1 MSRAGW
7 QHGTPC
13 KYHVS
18 DLWRTLD
25 SELTTSRRY
34 FIFQAA
40 LIPCI
45 CIRNLPLSDQ
55 AADWRQ
61 QISMTLQIIAG
72 LAPFNVSAQRCYGV
86 IAELCG
92 RYLDHVPP
100 PFPQASPTP
109 NAAMPTMGATPSNGH
124 NMSPHPGNNG
134 SGHHHSGSRQMQ
146 QQQQQH
152 HQQQQQ
158 QDPYQQH
165 MDEMMLP
172 IDESPQTQMNSVY
185 PMMWPN
191 VPAFEAAD
199 QFMDDAWMDFLG
211 AEGGA
216 TPDRGWYGH

>member
-1 MSRAGW
+1 MRAN
-7 QHGTPC
+7 GT
-13 KYHVS
+13 H
-18 DLWRTLD
+18 
-25 SELTTSRRY
+25 RY

-45 CIRNLPLSDQ
+45 CLRNLPLSDQ

-61 QISMTLQIIAG
+61 QITTTLHTIAG
-72 LAPFNVSAQRCYGV
+72 LHPVSVAAARCYGV

-92 RYLDHVPP
+92 RYLDQVPP
-100 PFPQASPTP
+100 PFPSQASPRQGSNTP
-109 NAAMPTMGATPSNGH
+109 MASSGVGGGSSNGNH
-124 NMSPHPGNNG
+124 LGVHGG
-134 SGHHHSGSRQMQ
+134 DHHHGRMRQDM
-146 QQQQQH
+146 
-152 HQQQQQ
+152 
-158 QDPYQQH
+158 YQQH

-216 TPDRGWYGH
+216 EGTPDARGWYGQ

>member
-1 MSRAGW
+1 MVCLVSIRLW
-7 QHGTPC
+7 PTV
-13 KYHVS
+13 HVTS
-18 DLWRTLD
+18 A
-25 SELTTSRRY
+25 LTTDPRY

-45 CIRNLPLSDQ
+45 CLRNLPLSDQ

-72 LAPFNVSAQRCYGV
+72 LAPFNASAQRCYGV

-100 PFPQASPTP
+100 PFPQASPSP
-109 NAAMPTMGATPSNGH
+109 NAAMPSMAGTPSNGH
-124 NMSPHPGNNG
+124 NMAAHAGNSN
-134 SGHHHSGSRQMQ
+134 SSHHHSGSRHMQQQQQQ

-152 HQQQQQ
+152 HQQQQ

-211 AEGGA
+211 AEGGT
-216 TPDRGWYGH
+216 TPERGWYGH

>member
-1 MSRAGW
+1 
-7 QHGTPC
+7 
-13 KYHVS
+13 
-18 DLWRTLD
+18 
-25 SELTTSRRY
+25 
-34 FIFQAA
+34 
-40 LIPCI
+40 
-45 CIRNLPLSDQ
+45 
-55 AADWRQ
+55 
-61 QISMTLQIIAG
+61 MTLQIIAG
-72 LAPFNVSAQRCYGV
+72 LAPFNASAQRCYGV

-109 NAAMPTMGATPSNGH
+109 NAAMPSMGGAPSNGH
-124 NMSPHPGNNG
+124 NMAAHAGNNNN
-134 SGHHHSGSRQMQ
+134 GHHHGGGSQMQ
-146 QQQQQH
+146 QQQQQQQH
-152 HQQQQQ
+152 HQQQQQQQQ

>member
-1 MSRAGW
+1 MNGSPRI
-7 QHGTPC
+7 
-13 KYHVS
+13 
-18 DLWRTLD
+18 
-25 SELTTSRRY
+25 LTVDDRY

-45 CIRNLPLSDQ
+45 CLRNLPLSDQ

-61 QISMTLQIIAG
+61 QITATLQTIAS
-72 LAPFNVSAQRCYGV
+72 LHPVSVAAARCYGV

-92 RYLDHVPP
+92 RYLDQVPP
-100 PFPQASPTP
+100 PFPSQASPRQSANTP
-109 NAAMPTMGATPSNGH
+109 MAGTSSIGGVNGNHHHH
-124 NMSPHPGNNG
+124 NNGNGNGNNNSMG
-134 SGHHHSGSRQMQ
+134 GVSHGRSHHGRM
-146 QQQQQH
+146 
-152 HQQQQQ
+152 
-158 QDPYQQH
+158 DPYQQH

-211 AEGGA
+211 AEGGGEG
-216 TPDRGWYGH
+216 TPDARGWYGQ